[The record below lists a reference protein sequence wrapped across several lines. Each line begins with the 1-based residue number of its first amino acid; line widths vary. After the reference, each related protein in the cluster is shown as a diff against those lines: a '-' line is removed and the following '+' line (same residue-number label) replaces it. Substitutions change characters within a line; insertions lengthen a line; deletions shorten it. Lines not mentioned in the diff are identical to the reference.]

1 MSTTEGNRPEGAGGL
16 GAERHA
22 SAGRNLSAIDGRAAF
37 AVDDRREGS
46 LQPEDEAC
54 RCARAK
60 RRFLNVWT
68 IVGACIL
75 VGVVIYLLNVLA
87 IPVGIILWTVVICF
101 LLAGTVDFFERHGLP
116 RVFGTTVAY
125 VLMIAVI
132 VVLAVIM
139 FSPSFGIGS
148 QFGDMVSSIP
158 DYVKTATAFFNSL
171 YDRYADVLQNS
182 NVRDVI
188 ASLSE
193 SFGAWASGLAS
204 KSANGVI
211 MAGTSVA
218 NIALVVGFALV
229 VAFWMLIELPN
240 LGKEFCRLAG
250 AKHAEAVSMLH
261 ATCTRVMGG
270 YIKGT
275 CLQCAIIGVGCG
287 ILFAVIGT
295 PNPAAFGV
303 ITGVLNIIPV
313 VGPWLG
319 GIVAGL
325 SCIFVSPFTAF
336 VAVVGTVVIQQ
347 AVYTFVSPKIIG
359 GAVDIH
365 PALTFI
371 ALMAGSGIGG
381 AMSGLSGSLAGAL
394 LSIPAV
400 AVMKSVFVYY
410 FERSTGRRIVSP
422 DGVFF
427 KGEAADGEE
436 LDPVLDATG
445 VHFAQDAERSF
456 AQRSC
461 SDSVPPEGPERSF
474 AQQSCSDSVP
484 LVAQDA
490 GQESASKAQA
500 EGAPSNEN

>member
-1 MSTTEGNRPEGAGGL
+1 MSEPE
-16 GAERHA
+16 
-22 SAGRNLSAIDGRAAF
+22 
-37 AVDDRREGS
+37 RE
-46 LQPEDEAC
+46 EKT
-54 RCARAK
+54 R
-60 RRFLNVWT
+60 RRFLQVWT
-68 IVGACIL
+68 VVGVCIL
-75 VGVVIYLLNVLA
+75 TGVVIYLLNVLA

-101 LLAGTVDFFERHGLP
+101 LLSGIVGGLEKRGVP
-116 RVFGTTVAY
+116 RIWGTTIAY
-125 VLMIAVI
+125 ALMVAVI
-132 VVLAVIM
+132 AALAVIM
-139 FSPSFGIGS
+139 FSPTFGIGS
-148 QFGDMVSSIP
+148 QFGNMISSAP

-193 SFGAWASGLAS
+193 SFGAWASDFAS
-204 KSANGVI
+204 KSATGVI
-211 MAGTSVA
+211 SAGTSVA

-240 LGKEFCRLAG
+240 LGKEFRRIAG
-250 AKHAEAVSMLH
+250 AEHAEAVSMFH

-275 CLQCAIIGVGCG
+275 LLQCAIIGVGCG
-287 ILFAVIGT
+287 ILFAIIGT
-295 PNPAAFGV
+295 PNSAAFAV

-325 SCIFVSPFTAF
+325 ASIFVSPFTAF

-371 ALMAGSGIGG
+371 ALMAGSAIGG
-381 AMSGLSGSLAGAL
+381 AMSGLSGSLVGAL

-410 FERSTGRRIVSP
+410 FERTTGRRIVSP

-427 KGEAADGEE
+427 KGEAAGDEA

-445 VHFAQDAERSF
+445 VHVKTDGE
-456 AQRSC
+456 
-461 SDSVPPEGPERSF
+461 
-474 AQQSCSDSVP
+474 
-484 LVAQDA
+484 
-490 GQESASKAQA
+490 
-500 EGAPSNEN
+500 